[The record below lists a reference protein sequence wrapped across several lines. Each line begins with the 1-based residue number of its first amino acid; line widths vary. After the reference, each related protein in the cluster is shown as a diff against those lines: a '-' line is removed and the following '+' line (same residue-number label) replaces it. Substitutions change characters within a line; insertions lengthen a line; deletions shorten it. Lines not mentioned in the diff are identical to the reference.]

1 VVTVLVKGK
10 YEATGSSDPSQVAQ
24 VYEAAIAELEATR
37 DPGVAGLIQR
47 FETHRADVIAA
58 LAAQG
63 AA

>member
-1 VVTVLVKGK
+1 MRRLDR
-10 YEATGSSDPSQVAQ
+10 ATLLKLLKL
-24 VYEAAIAELEATR
+24 YEAAIAELEATR